1 MSKEANMDRQGSES
15 PSRKDK
21 VFVPLF
27 KTTEWTV
34 VLAAG
39 PDDPSSF
46 QALESLCQNYYEALL
61 AYLRYCGMGD
71 DEAKEQL
78 HGFLQYFLEKKVYQ
92 EATPER
98 GRFRCFILRTLKH
111 YLGHE
116 HEKSMA
122 LKRGGGELRE
132 SMDGGE
138 RQAILDQC
146 IDHNSPDQMFDRRWA
161 LTTIE
166 IATEQLRQE
175 CEKSGRQFLF
185 QAFKARLGSGHDAN
199 ISYAEL
205 AAALG
210 KSEET
215 LRVDAYRL
223 RHRFHQLLYQT
234 VKNTLLPGV
243 SVEDEMEQLIG
254 CLRRT

>member
-1 MSKEANMDRQGSES
+1 MSKESNMDRLGSRE
-15 PSRKDK
+15 DK
-21 VFVPLF
+21 AYVPFF

-61 AYLRYCGMGD
+61 AYLRYCGMGE
-71 DEAKEQL
+71 DEAKEKL
-78 HGFLQYFLEKKVYQ
+78 HGFLQYFLERKVYQ
-92 EATPER
+92 EASPER
-98 GRFRCFILRTLKH
+98 GRFRCFILRTLKY

-116 HEKSMA
+116 YEKAMA
-122 LKRGGGELRE
+122 LKRGGREVRE

-138 RQAILDQC
+138 GQAVLEQC
-146 IDHNSPDQMFDRRWA
+146 IDRNSPDQMFDRRWA

-175 CEKSGRQFLF
+175 CEKSGRQLLF
-185 QAFKARLGSGHDAN
+185 QTFKARLGSDSDTN
-199 ISYAEL
+199 IPYAKL
-205 AAALG
+205 AVSLG
-210 KSEET
+210 KSEEA

-254 CLRRT
+254 CLRRS